1 MVLAPNFPVY
11 VLAQIVLLIF
21 LFVVISLTLKSERGQ
36 KLLNKYI
43 YIELESEIQI
53 WKIYLNLL

>member
-11 VLAQIVLLIF
+11 VLAQILLLIF

-43 YIELESEIQI
+43 YIELESEKQI
-53 WKIYLNLL
+53 

>member
-1 MVLAPNFPVY
+1 
-11 VLAQIVLLIF
+11 
-21 LFVVISLTLKSERGQ
+21 VISLTLKSERGQ

-43 YIELESEIQI
+43 YIELESEKQI